1 MRKDKEFGDKNLPN
15 SLDII
20 RLYTHTLS
28 DVSLL
33 MQIHCLNS
41 FHCSPI
47 VGSPSVAEVLSNMK
61 IDIWIIIHHVFY
73 KLKII
78 IQIFLVLLI

>member
-61 IDIWIIIHHVFY
+61 IDIWIIIQHVFY